1 MKFNK
6 RYANLIALAILIL
19 GLAYYLYHI
28 DRWLAYDDEG
38 GYLYA
43 AWRISEGEM
52 PYRDFLTPQLPLF
65 LYPGALL
72 LKVSGNSVLVL
83 RAASALAVVLSAL
96 LLYLTVRRVFGA
108 RTALLAMAVFMVH
121 RDVYWSARFFRPEA
135 YMLLYSAAGMF
146 VFVCSYPNRRRGLA
160 VSGLLFAM
168 ATLSR
173 LFGFL
178 PLAGCILFI
187 AYDAIRTYLRSSERR
202 QAQPCSEDRPTDVRT
217 CSSRVRATLPGAKIG
232 SGVQLE
238 GLAERTLRSQVT
250 GAAERVF
257 WFLAPY
263 IALVSAAFAL
273 FYCLTPNL
281 FAAILGH
288 HLRQG
293 SELSRLQ
300 VFLQGLRLYLDY
312 FLGHPLLLL
321 LTIPALVRSLRSKD
335 SLQAL
340 FACQIPTAATFL
352 LLSRGLE
359 GRHLV
364 HLVPSLATLF
374 AASLLSGSDPQ
385 KARRLRKGANSVIVL
400 VLIALALWPS
410 WRKNRLVAGWSENDT
425 GPLAEYIQT
434 HTKEDDYVL
443 SDYLGLNFYA
453 RRKNTPLGAGLSR
466 GATLGEQILGK
477 DLIQEIEEKQVKMV
491 LVNIAQGA
499 HQLANLRDYDDFH
512 RYVQAHFHLAGRV
525 VYDYRLLEIYHLND
539 LIPHPL
545 EANFGD
551 RIMLTGLAW
560 GDRPTDLID
569 PSKSV
574 GLDAVEGGGELIVT
588 LRWRSLADLEK
599 DYYLVLRLMD
609 EEGKLW
615 GLGQR
620 QLMDIEAETY
630 WDEEGLE
637 RAVQFPTSQWP
648 VGEVVL
654 DYYKLPV
661 FPGTPPGRYQIIV
674 RLRPLDTWEGLEVLT
689 QDGTPSG
696 FDYLLGT
703 PQVTRPA
710 QPPTLAKLA
719 IPHPF
724 VQELG
729 DEVQFL
735 GYELAATEVKPGDT
749 LHLTLFWR
757 ALKRV
762 SKEYDLLLQ
771 LQDATGSVWAEGRF
785 PLAKA
790 THPTTQWTEGEVVR
804 GQYDLIVDA
813 AAPPGECQLA
823 LDLVDKASGRHL
835 LGRALVFTTLRIE
848 GRKRQFVVPKTIQHP
863 LRANL
868 GEYVTLLGYDL
879 AETEVE
885 PGETLHLT
893 LYWQAQREMKTSYKV
908 FTHLL
913 DAQNRIWGQNDS
925 IPVGGTYPTTAWL
938 PGEVIVDEYEISVK
952 SDAPVGEYR
961 IEVGMYD
968 AETMQRLP
976 AFNEE
981 GARMPND
988 RILLEEIR
996 IKAP

>member
-1 MKFNK
+1 MEFSKK
-6 RYANLIALAILIL
+6 YAELIALAILLL
-19 GLAYYLYHI
+19 GLAYYLYDI

-43 AWRISEGEM
+43 AWRIGKGEM
-52 PYRDFLTPQLPLF
+52 PYRDFVTPKLPLF

-72 LKVSGNSVLVL
+72 LKLSGNSFLAL
-83 RAASALAVVLSAL
+83 RATSALAVVLSAVF
-96 LLYLTVRRVFGA
+96 LYLTVRRVFDA

-178 PLAGCILFI
+178 PPAGCVLFM
-187 AYDAIRTYLRSSERR
+187 AYDAIRPYLRSSERR
-202 QAQPCSEDRPTDVRT
+202 QAQPFSEDRPTDVRT
-217 CSSRVRATLPGAKIG
+217 CSSRVSATLPGAKIG
-232 SGVQLE
+232 SGVQLG
-238 GLAERTLRSQVT
+238 GLAERTLRSQVR

-335 SLQAL
+335 SLQAV

-352 LLSRGLE
+352 LLSRGLG

-400 VLIALALWPS
+400 LLIALALWPS

-425 GPLAEYIQT
+425 EPLAEYIQT
-434 HTKEDDYVL
+434 HTGEDDYVL

-453 RRKNTPLGAGLSR
+453 RRKNTPLGTGLSR
-466 GATLGEQILGK
+466 GATLGGQILGK

-512 RYVQAHFHLAGRV
+512 RYVQDHFHLAGRV
-525 VYDYRLLEIYHLND
+525 VYDYRLLEVYHLD
-539 LIPHPL
+539 ELMPSPL
-545 EANFGD
+545 DINFGD

-560 GDRPTDLID
+560 GDGPMDLID
-569 PSKSV
+569 PSRSV
-574 GLDAVEGGGELIVT
+574 GLHGIEAGGELVVT
-588 LRWRSLADLEK
+588 LRWRSLTHMEE
-599 DYYLVLRLMD
+599 DYYLVLRLID

-620 QLMDIEAETY
+620 QLMDIETETY
-630 WDEEGLE
+630 WDDKGLE

-661 FPGTPPGRYQIIV
+661 FPGTPPGRYQIIA
-674 RLRPLDTWEGLEVLT
+674 RLRPLDTWEGLEVLS
-689 QDGTPSG
+689 QDVAPYG
-696 FDYLLGT
+696 FDYPLGMLE
-703 PQVTRPA
+703 VTRPSVPPAIA
-710 QPPTLAKLA
+710 QLA
-719 IPHPF
+719 IPHLF
-724 VQELG
+724 TEELG
-729 DEVQFL
+729 NEVQLL
-735 GYELAATEVKPGDT
+735 GYELAATEVKSGET
-749 LHLTLFWR
+749 LHLSFFWQ
-757 ALKRV
+757 ALRQMDKD
-762 SKEYDLLLQ
+762 YYLLLQ
-771 LQDATGSVWAEGRF
+771 VRDAEGNVWAEEEF
-785 PLAKA
+785 PLASKGY
-790 THPTTQWTEGEVVR
+790 PTTRWVKDEMLR
-804 GQYDLIVDA
+804 GQYDPLIDAEAPSGKYQLLLNLVDRA
-813 AAPPGECQLA
+813 SGNKVLSE
-823 LDLVDKASGRHL
+823 DLVFAEL
-835 LGRALVFTTLRIE
+835 AIA
-848 GRKRQFVVPKTIQHP
+848 GRKRQFAVPKAIQYP
-863 LRANL
+863 MQANF
-868 GEYVTLLGYDL
+868 GHCVTFLGYDL
-879 AETEVE
+879 AETKIK
-885 PGETLHLT
+885 PGRTLHLT
-893 LYWQAQREMKTSYKV
+893 LYWQAQMEMKTSYKV
-908 FTHLL
+908 FTHIL
-913 DAQNRIWGQNDS
+913 DREEQIWGQRDS
-925 IPVGGTYPTTAWL
+925 IPVGGAYPTTGWL
-938 PGEVIVDEYEISVK
+938 PGEVTIDEYEISVK
-952 SDAPVGEYR
+952 PNAPAGEYR

-968 AETMQRLP
+968 AVTGKRLP
-976 AFNEE
+976 VFDEE
-981 GARMPND
+981 GKRIPQDRVLLNSRVRVAR
-988 RILLEEIR
+988 
-996 IKAP
+996 